1 MDGKQVRHLASGALL
16 AGSLVSGGT
25 VGNVLLLGSAEHE
38 SDPVGRLSAQLV
50 AQAPAA
56 SARGAGALATHPVL
70 DARGAR
76 AVVSVVVTAR
86 IATVKRPVAPAPPPA
101 PPAPVKPAKN
111 SSETGPKPGSGTR
124 VKASQG
130 SRAAEPRAV
139 ATRPATPSGS
149 GGGETRPAVSPPKA
163 EKVEKPEKPEDHRA
177 TANPEHPLD
186 D

>member
-56 SARGAGALATHPVL
+56 SARGAGALETRPVL
-70 DARGAR
+70 GARGAR
-76 AVVSVVVTAR
+76 AVVSVVVPAR
-86 IATVKRPVAPAPPPA
+86 VSTVKRSIA
-101 PPAPVKPAKN
+101 PAPVKPAKN

-130 SRAAEPRAV
+130 SRAAPRAV
-139 ATRPATPSGS
+139 TTRPATPSGS
-149 GGGETRPAVSPPKA
+149 GGGETRPAVSPPKV
-163 EKVEKPEKPEDHRA
+163 EKPEKPEKPEDHSP